1 MKPKLYLETSVISY
15 LTARL
20 SNDLIMASH
29 QKLTYDW
36 WEEGSPCQPME
47 V

>member
-20 SNDLIMASH
+20 SSDLIVVAH
-29 QKLTYDW
+29 QKITSNW
-36 WEEGSPCQPME
+36 WDNRRLEFDL
-47 V
+47 